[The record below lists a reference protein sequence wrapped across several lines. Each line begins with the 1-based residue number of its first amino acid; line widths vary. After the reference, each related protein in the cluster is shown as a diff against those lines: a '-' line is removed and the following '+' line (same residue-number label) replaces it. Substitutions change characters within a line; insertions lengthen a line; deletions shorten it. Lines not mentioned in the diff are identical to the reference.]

1 MTTVPAHRSELIPF
15 GANVRVRTGF
25 YAGLR
30 VPIEVPWLVVGRGF
44 GADVLL
50 AEPTLSRAHAAL
62 GFAGGAFF
70 VQDLGSES
78 RTRVNRATVQR
89 CELQDG
95 DFVQLG
101 RLLVEVSLPGACG
114 RLDGMSSGSGR

>member
-1 MTTVPAHRSELIPF
+1 MTTAPADRPKPIPL
-15 GANVRVRTGF
+15 GAHVRVRTGF

-30 VPIEVPWLVVGRGF
+30 VSIDVPWLVVGRGF

-62 GFAGGAFF
+62 GFAAGAFF
-70 VQDLGSES
+70 VQDLGRES

-89 CELQDG
+89 CELRDG
-95 DFVQLG
+95 DRVQLG
-101 RLLVEVSLPGACG
+101 RLLVEVSLPDACG
-114 RLDGMSSGSGR
+114 AWTA